1 MKFPISMIPVTT
13 KFNFIGLRKLF
24 FTLSITLTIFTAL
37 LLFNKGLNKGIDFT
51 GGLIIE
57 AKTSANI
64 DLKTLRHSI
73 TKEGYEGASLQEM
86 SDENSVMIRLQPK
99 NTSPDEDILI
109 VKSLLKKIDSD
120 VSFRRVDYVGPKV
133 GSELMQKGVNAMLLS
148 LIAMMIYIWSRFS
161 WQFGIGAIIALFHDA
176 IITLGFYSVTR
187 FEFDLSSIAAILTIV
202 GYSINDTV
210 VIYDRIRD
218 NLTKHKKM
226 KTAEILNLSINETL
240 SRTIMTVLTTAV
252 VCIALVVFGGDSIK
266 GFSSAVLFGIL
277 FGTYSSVCI
286 SAPILL
292 YTRIK

>member
-1 MKFPISMIPVTT
+1 MKFPISIIPVTT
-13 KFNFIGLRKLF
+13 NFNFIGLRKLF
-24 FTLSITLTIFTAL
+24 FLLSIILTISTVV
-37 LLFNKGLNKGIDFT
+37 LLFNNGLNKGIDFT

-57 AKTSANI
+57 AKTSAKL
-64 DLKTLRHSI
+64 DLKVLRHSI
-73 TKEGYEGASLQEM
+73 IDAGYEGASLQEM
-86 SDENSVMIRLQPK
+86 SDENTVMIRLQPK
-99 NTSPDEDILI
+99 NASPDEDISI
-109 VKSLLKKIDSD
+109 VKLLLSDIDSA

-148 LIAMMIYIWSRFS
+148 LVAMMIYIWSRFS
-161 WQFGIGAIIALFHDA
+161 WQFGVGAIIALFHDS
-176 IITLGFYSVTR
+176 IITLGFYSLTR

-226 KTAEILNLSINETL
+226 KTTEILNLSINETL

-252 VCIALVVFGGDSIK
+252 VCIALVIFGGDAIR

-277 FGTYSSVCI
+277 FGTYSSICI